1 MFLKEGEIFFN
12 GKYSQQDLGLRI
24 ENYPDIPLSY
34 ENYDVENDVYM
45 RKSPFIVNN
54 GTFNNKEVSFVFT
67 KNSDEDILNFDDI
80 YDWLLNVKDNR
91 FIYGLEDRCLIY
103 KKAVFGDFKQEF
115 RTFGTITITFILSPF
130 WEDIQ
135 ATKYTIT
142 SNNFRFRYSGT
153 ATGEPY
159 IKLYG
164 SGNIQLTINEETM
177 VINNLNNYVIIDS
190 ENMKIV
196 DSNGNSKEF
205 DSTGNF
211 FELEQGKYIVSYT
224 GNVTK
229 IELTYRNKW
238 RG

>member
-12 GKYSQQDLGLRI
+12 GKYSQQDLNLRI
-24 ENYPDIPLSY
+24 ENYPDIPITS
-34 ENYDVENDVYM
+34 ENYDIEKDVYM
-45 RKSPFIVNN
+45 RKSPLIINN
-54 GTFNNKEVSFVFT
+54 GTFDNKEVSFIFT

-91 FIYGLEDRCLIY
+91 FIYGLENRCLRC
-103 KKAVFGDFKQEF
+103 KKVVFGDFKQEF

-153 ATGEPY
+153 AIGEPY
-159 IKLYG
+159 ISIIG
-164 SGNIQLTINEETM
+164 NGNISITLDGETLL
-177 VINNLNNYVIIDS
+177 VKNVFRGVNIDC
-190 ENMKIV
+190 ENMKIL
-196 DSNGNSKEF
+196 DLNGNSKEF
-205 DSTGNF
+205 ESEGGF
-211 FELEQGKYIVSYT
+211 FEISKGKHMISYK

-229 IELTYRNKW
+229 FEFTYKNKW
-238 RG
+238 R